1 MVVSPLLPPLPH
13 LPCICP
19 RPHLAPLIRSPLH
32 LPLLMGSP
40 AVCPPPP
47 QQCNPSSPP
56 SSSILPDLPSIL
68 KCRIHTIQHVPK
80 GARDLWALTL
90 SNCLSCI
97 ISTPDDLSRW
107 TSLFALAKC
116 VLASPASGH
125 RLRWR
130 EILKL
135 VKTSLQRWL
144 DGEAA
149 DLWAE
154 AVVYGDSIAKRGKK
168 STSSSSSLN
177 IRRARKAT
185 QEGLLLKPLLLKG
198 LLSLAPRY

>member
-1 MVVSPLLPPLPH
+1 MVVNGFFSP
-13 LPCICP
+13 C
-19 RPHLAPLIRSPLH
+19 
-32 LPLLMGSP
+32 
-40 AVCPPPP
+40 V
-47 QQCNPSSPP
+47 
-56 SSSILPDLPSIL
+56 
-68 KCRIHTIQHVPK
+68 
-80 GARDLWALTL
+80 TL
-90 SNCLSCI
+90 SNCLSSI
-97 ISTPDDLSRW
+97 ISTPGDLSRW

-135 VKTSLQRWL
+135 VKTRLQRWL

-149 DLWAE
+149 ALWAE
-154 AVVYGDSIAKRGKK
+154 AVVHGDSLAKWGKK

-177 IRRARKAT
+177 IRRVRKVYT
-185 QEGLLLKPLLLKG
+185 TKLLKPLLLKG